1 MFELAACRP
10 GEAARLIACAL
21 LFLTTVGRGQESDSG
36 FIDVHMHID
45 GVGAAKEGKPTGASE
60 PPFGR
65 MPPRQG
71 PAMRR
76 RSEMRR
82 QLAGG
87 AGGEPSAARLIAM
100 MDENGV
106 QRAIVMPP
114 PQNPG
119 QKGGYDYTALQDVV
133 SRHSDRLILGGGGG
147 TLNPLIQ
154 GTPADGVNDE
164 VRQAFES
171 QARKIIEAGARV
183 FGEMTALHVCMNPKH
198 HYVAAPPDHPLF
210 LLLADI
216 AARDDVAIDLH
227 MEALS
232 EEIKTPEKLL
242 EACGKNPP
250 ALPATIPAFE
260 RLLEHNRKA
269 RVVWQHIGW
278 DNTGGMSPGLMRR
291 LLKNHANLFLA
302 IKAVPERTR
311 KNRLHDDD
319 YQILPEWLAL
329 FKEFPDRVV
338 VGADE
343 FARAEGQQGGYKK
356 PPFFEITWKM
366 IAGLPRDL
374 RKKIGRENAAR
385 IYGLL

>member
-1 MFELAACRP
+1 MNLSRSD
-10 GEAARLIACAL
+10 IAGLVAFAL
-21 LFLTTVGRGQESDSG
+21 LFLTTVGRGQEGDSG

-45 GVGAAKEGKPTGASE
+45 GVGAAEGGKTSGASE

-71 PAMRR
+71 PTRRR
-76 RSEMRR
+76 RSDRRR
-82 QLAGG
+82 QQAGAG
-87 AGGEPSAARLIAM
+87 GGEPSAARLIAM

-106 QRAIVMPP
+106 HRAIVMPP

-119 QKGGYDYTALQDVV
+119 QKGGYDYVALQDVV
-133 SRHSDRLILGGGGG
+133 SKHSDRLVLGGGGG

-154 GTPADGVNDE
+154 ETPTDGVSDE
-164 VRQAFES
+164 IRKTFES
-171 QARKIIEAGARV
+171 QARNIVEAGARV

-232 EEIKTPEKLL
+232 EEIKTPRKLL

-250 ALPATIPAFE
+250 VLPATIPAFE
-260 RLLEHNRKA
+260 RLLKHNRKA
-269 RVVWQHIGW
+269 RIVWQHIGW

-291 LLKNHANLFLA
+291 LLEKNANLFLA

-311 KNRLHDDD
+311 KNRLHDDE
-319 YQILPEWLAL
+319 YQVLPEWLEL
-329 FKEFPDRVV
+329 FSEFPDRIV

-343 FARAEGQQGGYKK
+343 FARAESQQGGYKK
-356 PPFFEITWKM
+356 PPFFEITWKLL
-366 IAGLPRDL
+366 AGLPRDL

-385 IYGLL
+385 IYGLR